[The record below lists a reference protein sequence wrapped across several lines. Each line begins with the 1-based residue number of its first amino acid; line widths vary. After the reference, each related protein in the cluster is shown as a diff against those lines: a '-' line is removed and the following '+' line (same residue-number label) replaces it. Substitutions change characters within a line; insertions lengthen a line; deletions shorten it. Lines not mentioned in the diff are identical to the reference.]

1 MRALTVEEVAVRE
14 DLAARLGEIRRHLHR
29 HPELSFQEYQ
39 TAAYIA
45 SCLEEWGIPY
55 RRMGETGIVVDIVGE
70 KGEGAHIGIRA
81 DIDALPIEEMTGLPY
96 ASAHPG
102 VMHACGHDG
111 HTAILLGTAYQLHR
125 CKNRWAGR
133 VRCIFQPGEEADGAA
148 QRMIE
153 QGVLENPR
161 VEGMLAL
168 HLWPHLPHGTV
179 GVRYGA
185 ITAACDEFVI
195 AIEGQGGH
203 SARPHQGVDAIA
215 ISAQV
220 IQGLSLLVAKENNPI
235 DPVVVHVGKIKGGSA
250 RNAIADRVVLEGTV
264 RTVSAQTR
272 EKLKNRLIRM
282 TESIAAS
289 FGGNAKVEYLTGH
302 APVINDEQM
311 TRLLEQRAA
320 EFLGPDA
327 IQLLKEPS
335 MGADDFGAF
344 AEAVPSTYFRL
355 GIGQQGQPVH
365 DLHHPQFQIDDSIL
379 PIGVNVLVWT
389 VLGKLKQGVE
399 TGC

>member
-1 MRALTVEEVAVRE
+1 MKTLTVEEVTVRE
-14 DLAARLGEIRRHLHR
+14 DLAAKLTEIRRHLHR
-29 HPELSFQEYQ
+29 YPELSFQEYQ

-55 RRMGETGIVVDIVGE
+55 TRMGETGIVVDLVGE
-70 KGEGAHIGIRA
+70 KGEGPHIGIRA
-81 DIDALPIEEMTGLPY
+81 DIDALPIAEMTGLPY

-111 HTAILLGTAYQLHR
+111 HTAILLGTAFQLHR
-125 CKNRWAGR
+125 LKSQWAGR

-168 HLWPHLPHGTV
+168 HLWPHLPHGTI

-185 ITAACDEFVI
+185 VTAACDEFVI
-195 AIEGQGGH
+195 TVAGKGGH

-215 ISAQV
+215 IGAQV
-220 IQGLSLLVAKENNPI
+220 IQALSLLVAKESNPV
-235 DPVVVHVGKIKGGSA
+235 DPVVVHVGKIEGGSA
-250 RNAIADRVVLEGTV
+250 PNVIADRVVLEGTV

-272 EKLKNRLIRM
+272 EKVKKRLTRL
-282 TESIAAS
+282 TESIAES
-289 FGGNAKVEYLTGH
+289 FGGSARVEYITGH
-302 APVINDEQM
+302 PPVINDEGM
-311 TRLLEQRAA
+311 TRLLEKRAV
-320 EFLGPDA
+320 ELLGPEKVH
-327 IQLLKEPS
+327 LLKEPS

-355 GIGQQGQPVH
+355 GVGQPGQTVY
-365 DLHHPQFQIDDSIL
+365 DLHHPQFQFDDSIL
-379 PIGVNVLVWT
+379 SVGVNVLVWT
-389 VLGKLKQGVE
+389 VLGKLKKGVE
-399 TGC
+399 TEC